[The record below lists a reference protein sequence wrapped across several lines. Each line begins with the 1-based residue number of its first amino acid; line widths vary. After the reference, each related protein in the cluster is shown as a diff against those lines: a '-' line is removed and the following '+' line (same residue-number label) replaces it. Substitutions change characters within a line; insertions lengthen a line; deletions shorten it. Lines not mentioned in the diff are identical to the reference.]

1 MEKDLLIRSIQ
12 FLEEFAT
19 EKRIN
24 LINENVDNRTRYIT
38 VALENIF
45 QPQNASAVIRS
56 CDCFGIQDLH
66 VIENSNEY
74 TLNPDVVMGS
84 SKWVDLHRYNEKDE
98 NTLDTINSLK
108 EKGYRIVATTPHTND
123 VLLPD
128 FDLSKG
134 KSAFFFGT
142 ELTGLSD
149 VVMNHADE
157 FVKIPMYGFTE
168 SFNISVSAALV
179 LNHLATEVRRTGV
192 NWQLSEQESLEL
204 KLEWLKKSVKR
215 GDELL
220 EEQFRRWG
228 IG

>member
-1 MEKDLLIRSIQ
+1 MEKQQLIESVR
-12 FLEEFAT
+12 FLEQFTT
-19 EKRIN
+19 EHRLD
-24 LINENVDNRTRYIT
+24 LIDKNICNRTKYIT
-38 VALENIF
+38 VVLENIF

-74 TLNPDVVMGS
+74 TLNPEVVMGS
-84 SKWVDLHRYNEKDE
+84 SKWVDLHRHNAKEE
-98 NTLDTINSLK
+98 NTLDTIISLK
-108 EKGYRIVATTPHTND
+108 KQGYRIVATTPHTND

-128 FDLSKG
+128 FDLQKG

-149 VVMNHADE
+149 VVMDNADE

-179 LNHLATEVRRTGV
+179 LNHLSTEIRRTNV
-192 NWQLSEQESLEL
+192 NWELSEVEKLEL
-204 KLEWLKKSVKR
+204 KLEWLKKTVRS
-215 GDELL
+215 GDKMIQEFIL
-220 EEQFRRWG
+220 RNKS
-228 IG
+228 I